1 MNNERKI
8 TYDIAYMEMAKAVST
23 LSYAE
28 RSKVGCI
35 IVTPQGQVIAQGY
48 NGTPTGMDNCCETTE
63 KILNEEDSKLY
74 GHDIYENKL
83 ITKREVLHAES
94 NAITKC
100 AKNGCGSTEGS
111 TIYITLSPCFE
122 CSKLII
128 QAGIKRIV
136 YKEQY
141 RLTDG
146 LDLLNEV
153 GIICEQ
159 LDIEKKKLIRYDS
172 KKNN

>member
-1 MNNERKI
+1 MINKRSIE
-8 TYDIAYMEMAKAVST
+8 YDIAYMEMAEAISR
-23 LSYAE
+23 LSYAQ

-48 NGTPTGMDNCCETTE
+48 NGTPTGMDNCCE
-63 KILNEEDSKLY
+63 IEEIIHDFDSEGDYSEYVKLV
-74 GHDIYENKL
+74 
-83 ITKREVLHAES
+83 TKREVLHAES

-100 AKNGCGSTEGS
+100 AKNGCGSTDGS
-111 TIYITLSPCFE
+111 TIYVTLSPCFD

-146 LDLLNEV
+146 LDLLCKA
-153 GIICEQ
+153 GIKVDQ
-159 LDIEKKKLIRYDS
+159 LDIENKKIIEYKV
-172 KKNN
+172 K

>member
-48 NGTPTGMDNCCETTE
+48 NGTPTGMDNCCETIE
-63 KILNEEDSKLY
+63 KILNEEDSNLY

-159 LDIEKKKLIRYDS
+159 LDIEKKKLIRYEPN
-172 KKNN
+172 K